1 MKTVGFVTS
10 HKWGEKRRALLPED
24 VKRIKNPGFLFFENG
39 YGHSVGRLDHEYRDA
54 GANVVSR
61 EEAYECDI
69 ITDLKIGDADYLDHI
84 ANGKVLFG
92 WAHAVQGIEFADMC
106 LAKKFTVI
114 AWEEM
119 FEDGRHVYY
128 RNNELAGESAVMHAF
143 TQYGKMPYQCKVA
156 VIGNGQT
163 AKGAIRILNSLGA
176 EVDVYGRRLED
187 LFRKNLANYDVI
199 VNCILWDTSREDH
212 LIYEKDLKRMK
223 RGAMIIDVSCDP
235 HLGIESSHP
244 TAIPDPVY
252 EKDGILHYAV
262 DNAPS
267 IFYKTSTAAISD
279 ANVKFVDAL
288 VKGTLPDV
296 LRNSIVIEN
305 GHILD
310 EKIINFRKSRGLKI
324 Q

>member
-39 YGHSVGRLDHEYRDA
+39 YGHSVGRLDYEYRDA

-69 ITDLKIGDADYLDHI
+69 ITDLKIGDADYLNQI
-84 ANGKVLFG
+84 ADGKTLFG
-92 WAHAVQGIEFADMC
+92 WAHAVQGIEFTDVC
-106 LAKKFTVI
+106 LKKKFTVI

-119 FEDGRHVYY
+119 FEEGRHVYY

-176 EVDVYGRRLED
+176 DVDVYGRRLED

-267 IFYKTSTAAISD
+267 IFYKTATAAISD
-279 ANVKFVDAL
+279 ANVKFIDAL
-288 VKGTLPDV
+288 VKGILPDV
-296 LRNSIVIEN
+296 LRNSVVIEN

-310 EKIINFRKSRGLKI
+310 EKIINFRESRGLAI
-324 Q
+324 A